1 MKKPKLG
8 VLNAA
13 HPVVV
18 PWDDGVEL
26 AGVSVLGSDKSG
38 SVGYDAFRKASGL
51 PSPLSPSRIAKVRFM
66 EKS

>member
-18 PWDDGVEL
+18 PWDDGAEL
-26 AGVSVLGSDKSG
+26 PGVSLAGSDKSG
-38 SVGYDAFRKASGL
+38 SVVHDAFRKASGL
-51 PSPLSPSRIAKVRFM
+51 PSPLRPSRIAKVRFM